1 MFILSLGDVMNIKI
15 KKWGNSQGIIL
26 PKLVLDSLG
35 FGVDDD
41 LDLEIQNNKIV
52 LSKPSE
58 NFDDFS
64 DLILED
70 LIRDGYHGEELLME
84 FKRIKNNF
92 PEARESLRKDLLKE
106 YEAGEM
112 LDYEEVF
119 ND

>member
-1 MFILSLGDVMNIKI
+1 MFILNLGDVMNIKI

-41 LDLEIQNNKIV
+41 L
-52 LSKPSE
+52 
-58 NFDDFS
+58 
-64 DLILED
+64 ILED
-70 LIRDGYHGEELLME
+70 LIRDGYHGEDLLME

-106 YEAGEM
+106 YEAGDM
-112 LDYEEVF
+112 LDYEEAF

>member
-1 MFILSLGDVMNIKI
+1 MFILNLGDVMNIKI

-26 PKLVLDSLG
+26 PKLILDSLG

-70 LIRDGYHGEELLME
+70 LIREGYQGEELLME

-92 PEARESLRKDLLKE
+92 PEARKSLRKNLLKE